1 MNTLEQIADLEKQY
15 LLQTYNR
22 YPIAFSRGKGV
33 FLFDLEGKRYLDFV
47 SGLGVNALG
56 HAHPRIVKAIRE
68 QAAMLVHI
76 SNLYYHEYQGPLAEK
91 LCKLSGLNRAFFSN
105 SGTEAIEGSIKLA
118 RLAGHRAG
126 GAAKS
131 RLVALDGSYHGRTFG
146 ALSLTGQDKHRK
158 GFEPLL
164 EEVTFVKQND
174 LASLRAAISD
184 ETCAIVLEPVF
195 GEGGIYECS
204 VEFLQECRALA
215 DRHRAAL
222 IFDEIQCG
230 LGRTGTMFA
239 FQSFG
244 VTPDIVAIAKPIAA
258 GLPLGAF
265 IAKEEFASAISPG
278 QHGTTFGGGP
288 LACRVALEFLAI
300 VEEEK
305 LLENVNKVGAYLH
318 QELNALAD
326 RHHAA
331 LIFDEIQ
338 CGLGRTGTMFAFQSF
353 GVTPDIVAIAKPI
366 AAGLPL
372 GAFLAKEEFASA
384 ISPGQHGTT
393 FGGGPLACRVAL
405 EFLAIV
411 EEEKLLENVNK
422 VGAYLQQELK
432 ALAEKSAAAR
442 EVRGRGFIQGI
453 ELEIPARPIVDA
465 GLAEG
470 VLFNSTQDTVVR
482 FLPPFLLEEKHVDKG
497 IRVLKKLLGKKRKK
511 AA

>member
-1 MNTLEQIADLEKQY
+1 MLCFRPFLPVKSNLVMDTFEQIAERERQF

-22 YPIAFSRGKGV
+22 YPIVLTRGKGV
-33 FLFDLEGKRYLDFV
+33 FLYDIAEKRYLDFV

-68 QAAMLVHI
+68 QAAKLVHV
-76 SNLYYHEYQGPLAEK
+76 SNLYYHEYQGLLAEK
-91 LCKLSGLNRAFFSN
+91 LCVLSGLNRAFFSN

-126 GAAKS
+126 GEAKC

-146 ALSLTGQDKHRK
+146 ALSLTGQAKHRL

-164 EEVTFVKQND
+164 EDVMFVKQND
-174 LASLRAAISD
+174 LEGLRAAVND
-184 ETCAIVLEPVF
+184 NTCAIVLEPIF

-204 VEFLQECRALA
+204 VEFLRECRALA
-215 DRHRAAL
+215 DRHRVAL

-265 IAKEEFASAISPG
+265 IAKEEFATAISPG

-288 LACRVALEFLAI
+288 LACRIALEFLAI

-305 LLENVNKVGAYLH
+305 LLENV
-318 QELNALAD
+318 D
-326 RHHAA
+326 
-331 LIFDEIQ
+331 
-338 CGLGRTGTMFAFQSF
+338 
-353 GVTPDIVAIAKPI
+353 
-366 AAGLPL
+366 
-372 GAFLAKEEFASA
+372 
-384 ISPGQHGTT
+384 
-393 FGGGPLACRVAL
+393 
-405 EFLAIV
+405 
-411 EEEKLLENVNK
+411 K
-422 VGAYLQQELK
+422 VGAYLQHKLGQLV
-432 ALAEKSAAAR
+432 EKRAAATA
-442 EVRGRGFIQGI
+442 VRGRGFIQGI
-453 ELEIPARPIVDA
+453 QLEIPARPIVDA
-465 GLAEG
+465 ALAEG

-482 FLPPFLLEEKHVDKG
+482 FLPPFLMEEKHIDKG
-497 IRVLKKLLGKKRKK
+497 IRVLKKLLGKKRK

>member
-1 MNTLEQIADLEKQY
+1 MTTTEEVIQRERRF

-22 YPIAFSRGKGV
+22 YPLVIERGKGV
-33 FLFDLEGKRYLDFV
+33 FLFDVDGKKYLDFV
-47 SGLGVNALG
+47 AGLGVNALG

-68 QAAMLVHI
+68 QAARAIHL
-76 SNLYYHEYQGPLAEK
+76 SNLYYNQYQGRLAEK
-91 LCKLSGLNRAFFSN
+91 LCTLSGLERAFFSN

-118 RLAGHRAG
+118 RLAGHRVG
-126 GAAKS
+126 GAGKS
-131 RLVALDGSYHGRTFG
+131 QLVALEGSYHGRSFG
-146 ALSLTGQDKHRK
+146 SMSVTGQDKYRK

-164 EEVTFVKQND
+164 EDVKFVPRND
-174 LASLRAAISD
+174 AEALRTAVND
-184 ETCAIVLEPVF
+184 NTCAIVLEPIF
-195 GEGGIYECS
+195 GEGGLYECS
-204 VEFLQECRALA
+204 VEFLKECRTLA

-230 LGRTGTMFA
+230 LGRTGTIFA
-239 FQSFG
+239 FQTCG

-265 IAKEEFASAISPG
+265 IAKEEFA
-278 QHGTTFGGGP
+278 T
-288 LACRVALEFLAI
+288 
-300 VEEEK
+300 
-305 LLENVNKVGAYLH
+305 
-318 QELNALAD
+318 
-326 RHHAA
+326 
-331 LIFDEIQ
+331 
-338 CGLGRTGTMFAFQSF
+338 
-353 GVTPDIVAIAKPI
+353 
-366 AAGLPL
+366 
-372 GAFLAKEEFASA
+372 A

-422 VGAYLQQELK
+422 VGAYLQQQLK
-432 ALAEKSAAAR
+432 EIVEKKAAAIG
-442 EVRGRGFIQGI
+442 VRGRGFIQGI
-453 ELEIPARPIVDA
+453 QLEIPARPIVDA

>member
-1 MNTLEQIADLEKQY
+1 MKTFEQIADLERRY
-15 LLQTYNR
+15 LLGTYNR
-22 YPIAFSRGKGV
+22 YPIVLTRGKGV
-33 FLFDLEGKRYLDFV
+33 FLYDLDDRRYLDFV

-56 HAHPRIVKAIRE
+56 HAHPRIVKTIRE
-68 QAAMLVHI
+68 QAGKLIHV
-76 SNLYYHEYQGPLAEK
+76 SNLYYHEYQGELAEK
-91 LCKLSGLNRAFFSN
+91 LCALSGLSRAFFSN

-126 GAAKS
+126 GDGKS
-131 RLVALDGSYHGRTFG
+131 RLIALQGSYHGRTFG
-146 ALSLTGQDKHRK
+146 ALSLTGQEKHRR
-158 GFEPLL
+158 GFEPML
-164 EEVTFVKQND
+164 EEVTFVAQND
-174 LASLRAAISD
+174 VEGLRSAVND
-184 ETCAIVLEPVF
+184 NTCAIVLEPIF

-204 VEFLQECRALA
+204 VEFLQECRAAA
-215 DRHRAAL
+215 DRHKAAL

-288 LACRVALEFLAI
+288 LACRVALEFFAI
-300 VEEEK
+300 LEEEK
-305 LLENVNKVGAYLH
+305 LL
-318 QELNALAD
+318 D
-326 RHHAA
+326 
-331 LIFDEIQ
+331 
-338 CGLGRTGTMFAFQSF
+338 
-353 GVTPDIVAIAKPI
+353 
-366 AAGLPL
+366 
-372 GAFLAKEEFASA
+372 
-384 ISPGQHGTT
+384 
-393 FGGGPLACRVAL
+393 
-405 EFLAIV
+405 
-411 EEEKLLENVNK
+411 NVNK

-432 ALAEKSAAAR
+432 IVAEKSAVAK

-453 ELEIPARPIVDA
+453 NLEIPARPIVDE

-470 VLFNSTQDTVVR
+470 VLFNSTHDTVVR

-497 IRVLKKLLGKKRKK
+497 IRVLKKLLKKKREK

>member
-1 MNTLEQIADLEKQY
+1 MNTFDQIAERERQF

-22 YPIAFSRGKGV
+22 YPVVLARGKGV
-33 FLFDLEGKRYLDFV
+33 FVWDIEDKKYLDFV

-56 HAHPRIVKAIRE
+56 HAHPRIVKAIRD
-68 QAAMLVHI
+68 QAAKLIHV

-91 LCKLSGLNRAFFSN
+91 LCGLAGGSSGEKFRAFFSN

-126 GAAKS
+126 GESKS
-131 RLVALDGSYHGRTFG
+131 KLVALDGSYHGRTFG

-164 EEVTFVKQND
+164 EDVTFVKQND
-174 LASLRAAISD
+174 LAGLRAAIND
-184 ETCAIVLEPVF
+184 NTCAIVLEPIF

-215 DRHRAAL
+215 DRYKVAL

-230 LGRTGTMFA
+230 LGRTGTIFA

-288 LACRVALEFLAI
+288 LACRIALEFLSI
-300 VEEEK
+300 ME
-305 LLENVNKVGAYLH
+305 
-318 QELNALAD
+318 D
-326 RHHAA
+326 
-331 LIFDEIQ
+331 
-338 CGLGRTGTMFAFQSF
+338 
-353 GVTPDIVAIAKPI
+353 
-366 AAGLPL
+366 
-372 GAFLAKEEFASA
+372 
-384 ISPGQHGTT
+384 
-393 FGGGPLACRVAL
+393 
-405 EFLAIV
+405 
-411 EEEKLLENVNK
+411 EKLLENVNK

-432 ALAEKSAAAR
+432 GLVEKRAAATG
-442 EVRGRGFIQGI
+442 VRGRGFIQGI
-453 ELEIPARPIVDA
+453 QLEIPARPIVDA
-465 GLAEG
+465 ALAEG

-482 FLPPFLLEEKHVDKG
+482 FLPPFLMEEKHVDKG
-497 IRVLKKLLGKKRKK
+497 IRVLKKLLGKRRK